1 MIVRVTAKN
10 NNEDWISHLPSGIC
24 ARIDCNLE
32 LCYPFRACQGRRR
45 IQGTGVGM
53 ERRLAVIVAADVVG
67 YSALMERDEAGTFER
82 LKAGRKELFE
92 PEIERHHRSRVRV
105 MMSF

>member
-1 MIVRVTAKN
+1 
-10 NNEDWISHLPSGIC
+10 
-24 ARIDCNLE
+24 
-32 LCYPFRACQGRRR
+32 
-45 IQGTGVGM
+45 M